1 MTLPINSSE
10 KASNLL
16 GVASKWSKA
25 GPVALATLV
34 YIDGN
39 AQYPIGALMLVA
51 PDGRFEG
58 QITGGCAERAIAD
71 HAIEAISS
79 GQNVIHRYGLD
90 SPFFDIQLPCGS
102 GIDVY
107 FDVCISQQDFAMM
120 EHQINERKTLSY
132 SVLTKIGEF
141 TKTFTPQPLL
151 VIAGQGPIV
160 IELARCSQLI
170 GFDTLI
176 LAQNEATQVL
186 CNQHSLE
193 STLMSGDEFLQLPQD
208 EFIGIVSLFHEHD
221 FEVPL
226 FRHTLSGN
234 YFYFGALGSRRT
246 HAARLACLL
255 EAGVAPER
263 LNCIHGPV
271 GVDIVASTP
280 SQIAIAIVAQATDEL
295 NKMLNE
301 QHACRLTANSDTA
314 DLDSGVAKYRS
325 AS

>member
-1 MTLPINSSE
+1 MNLPINSSE
-10 KASNLL
+10 KASSLL
-16 GVASKWSKA
+16 GVASEWSKA

-39 AQYPIGALMLVA
+39 APYPIGAQMLVA

-71 HAIEAISS
+71 HAMAAISS
-79 GQNVIHRYGLD
+79 GQNVVHRYGLD
-90 SPFFDIQLPCGS
+90 SPYFDIQLPCGS

-107 FDVCISQQDFAMM
+107 FDVGMRQQDFALM
-120 EHQINERKTLSY
+120 EQQLCERTILAY
-132 SVLTKIGEF
+132 SIETKDGVFSKIY
-141 TKTFTPQPLL
+141 TPQPLL
-151 VIAGQGPIV
+151 IVAGQGPIV

-193 STLMSGDEFLQLPQD
+193 STLMTGDEFLQLPQD

-246 HAARLACLL
+246 HAARLASLL

-263 LNCIHGPV
+263 LNRIHGPV

-314 DLDSGVAKYRS
+314 DLDSGVAKYHS

>member
-10 KASNLL
+10 KASSLL
-16 GVASKWSKA
+16 GVASEWSKA

-39 AQYPIGALMLVA
+39 APYPIGAQMLVA

-79 GQNVIHRYGLD
+79 GHNVMHRYGLD

-107 FDVCISQQDFAMM
+107 FDVGMSLQDFALMD
-120 EHQINERKTLSY
+120 QQLCERTTLTYRIETNAGAFS
-132 SVLTKIGEF
+132 KIY
-141 TKTFTPQPLL
+141 TPQPLL
-151 VIAGQGPIV
+151 IIAGQGPIV

-176 LAQNEATQVL
+176 LAQNKATQVL
-186 CNQHSLE
+186 CNQYSLV
-193 STLMSGDEFLQLPQD
+193 STLMSGDEFLQFPQD
-208 EFIGIVSLFHEHD
+208 EFTGIVSLFHEHD
-221 FEVPL
+221 LEVPL
-226 FRHTLSGN
+226 FRHTLSGD

-246 HAARLACLL
+246 HAARLASLL
-255 EAGVAPER
+255 DTGVDADH
-263 LNCIHGPV
+263 LNRIHGPV

-295 NKMLNE
+295 NKMLNK